1 MISKKQLKL
10 LRYLY
15 RKPRTVLWI
24 KNKFKVSNLR
34 DIASGMFTLI
44 HATDGHYQDDC
55 IISLSREGIIEVE
68 QHQWFE
74 ILSTSDRSSNFHC
87 CYHNPHYN
95 IPNNAVIPIPIKLPM
110 MPPTMGIAASS
121 KKSLI
126 FCIIHL
132 LRRLLGLHHHLFLFC
147 HFLT

>member
-15 RKPRTVLWI
+15 RKPRTFLWI

-68 QHQWFE
+68 QHQWFDLKFFLLQ
-74 ILSTSDRSSNFHC
+74 IVL
-87 CYHNPHYN
+87 P
-95 IPNNAVIPIPIKLPM
+95 IVIAVI
-110 MPPTMGIAASS
+110 TT
-121 KKSLI
+121 LI
-126 FCIIHL
+126 TI
-132 LRRLLGLHHHLFLFC
+132 
-147 HFLT
+147 FLTTLLSPSL